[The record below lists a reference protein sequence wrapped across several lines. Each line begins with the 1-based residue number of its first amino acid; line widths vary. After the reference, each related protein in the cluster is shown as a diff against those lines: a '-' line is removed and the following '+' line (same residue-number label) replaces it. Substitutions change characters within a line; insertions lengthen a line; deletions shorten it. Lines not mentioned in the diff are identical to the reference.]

1 MNLAIRDIRHHLGRF
16 VLTCLGLSLLLGVVI
31 SMIGIYRGLV
41 ADALVLVRAPAAD
54 LWVVEGGTRGP
65 FAESSR
71 IPRDTRNSVAR
82 IDGVAEAGSVTYQ
95 SVQVE
100 VDGRPQR
107 VFVIGFE
114 PGRLGGPVR
123 LEDGRSLVRSHFEL
137 VADIRTGLALGQRV
151 RIGSDVFTVVG
162 RTRGQVDSGGNPVV
176 HMSLLDAQRLQFE
189 QDGGAARNQ
198 AARGQQ
204 INPHQINAVLARLQ
218 PGTDAGAVAGAV
230 ERWKHLSALTQD
242 RQEGLLLTAVVEKA
256 RKQIGMFTVT
266 LLTVSTVII
275 ALIVHTMTLDKVREI
290 ATLKLIGA
298 PDRTILGLIVQQA
311 LAMGAISFLIGAA
324 LITAAAEHFPR
335 RVIIEGA
342 DVAAL
347 AGVVTVVCVIAS
359 LLGVRH
365 AVKIDPAQALGG

>member
-16 VLTCLGLSLLLGVVI
+16 ILTCLGLSLLLGVVI

-54 LWVVEGGTRGP
+54 LWVVEGGTSGP

-82 IDGVAEAGSVTYQ
+82 IDGVAEAGMVTYQ
-95 SVQVE
+95 SIQIQVA
-100 VDGRPQR
+100 GGTRR
-107 VFVIGFE
+107 VLVVGFE
-114 PGRLGGPVR
+114 PGRLGGPAK
-123 LEDGRSLVRSHFEL
+123 LAEGRTLARSHFEL
-137 VADIRTGLALGQRV
+137 VADSRTGLELGQSL
-151 RIGSDVFTVVG
+151 RIGSDTFTVVG
-162 RTRGQVDSGGNPVV
+162 RTAAQVDSGGNPLLY
-176 HMSLLDAQRLQFE
+176 MSLQDAQRLQFDL
-189 QDGGAARNQ
+189 DGGAARNQ
-198 AARGQQ
+198 AARGETV
-204 INPHQINAVLARLQ
+204 NAHQVNAVLARLG
-218 PGTDAGAVAGAV
+218 PGADAIRVAAAV
-230 ERWKHLSALTQD
+230 ERWKHLAALTQE
-242 RQEGLLLTAVVEKA
+242 RQEALLLTAVVEKA
-256 RKQIGMFTVT
+256 RKQIGMFTIT

-311 LAMGAISFLIGAA
+311 LAMGAISFTLGAV
-324 LITAAAEHFPR
+324 LITLAADHFPR
-335 RVIIEGA
+335 RVIIEPG

-347 AGVVTVVCVIAS
+347 AGVVAMVCAVAS